1 VLWLLRGKLQLDYLI
16 ATALAVEAAII
27 HNFVWHDS
35 FTWADRSSHGSR
47 IIRFSK
53 FNAAT
58 GLFSIAGN
66 LLLMKTLVEAA
77 HLQYL
82 AANLI
87 AIGSCS
93 ILNFI
98 ASDRF
103 VFYLR
108 GNHSVR
114 PKSDRVLTITNCAGY
129 GTGTAPASEAS
140 RSQAF
145 GSPGPE
151 LVKR

>member
-1 VLWLLRGKLQLDYLI
+1 MNPMRESWRTTVSRWVKFYFVGAIGMGVQVMVLWLLRSKLHLDYLI
-16 ATALAVEAAII
+16 ATALAVEAAVI
-27 HNFVWHDS
+27 HNFVWHER
-35 FTWADRSSHGSR
+35 FAWADRSSHGRS
-47 IIRFSK
+47 IIRFWK

-87 AIGSCS
+87 AISSCS

-103 VFYLR
+103 VFHMGWDNR
-108 GNHSVR
+108 VR
-114 PKSDRVLTITNCAGY
+114 PKSAAYL
-129 GTGTAPASEAS
+129 P
-140 RSQAF
+140 
-145 GSPGPE
+145 
-151 LVKR
+151 

>member
-1 VLWLLRGKLQLDYLI
+1 MSAMGESWLTTVWRWVKFYLVGAIGIGVQVIVLWLLRSKLHLDYLI
-16 ATALAVEAAII
+16 ATALAVEAAVI
-27 HNFVWHDS
+27 HNFVWHER
-35 FTWADRSSHGSR
+35 FTWADRSSHSR
-47 IIRFSK
+47 SIIRFSK

-103 VFYLR
+103 VFQIGWDNR
-108 GNHSVR
+108 VP
-114 PKSDRVLTITNCAGY
+114 PKSVGY
-129 GTGTAPASEAS
+129 LP
-140 RSQAF
+140 
-145 GSPGPE
+145 
-151 LVKR
+151 